1 MCNQTPQ
8 EEHDASG
15 TTKIIESHHHGP
27 SAKYIHCNSKSAYI
41 PSHPSSDIVNQSLNL
56 HLGLPFEPRN
66 IYIVRKACK
75 ILSDLLALVEVHLFR
90 GWEALPLRFRQSLT
104 SKAWRIYFPIHRW
117 LLSNK
122 TGIHRDAS
130 LEYHALTSILY
141 WGRLFPVTIRRM
153 RMSLSQISVCHG
165 HDVYPILP
173 PVSNVTVERVH
184 FQPRQN
190 HESSIS
196 LKEQMDIPIQGY
208 WIHNHKSEANG
219 KVLFYLYG
227 GAYLSGDCEGNIPFA
242 KKISELCNMSVFLP
256 SYRLLPEY
264 SFFDSFQDVI
274 AAYEYLVF
282 EKGVDSKKVTLLGIS
297 SGGGLCVRL
306 MQRIQLKNRVK
317 CMMPNGAVLFSP
329 FVEYTTPKGS
339 FKDYIKHDLIVNE
352 SVFEEGIPYFSTLGG
367 EDSRHN
373 ESPVNIA
380 MEGLPPLCILVS
392 EHECCYDQNILL
404 CNRAREAGVKVD
416 LGVWKYMCHVWP
428 VMCAFLPEGRSAV
441 DFVCNWIHN
450 NSHTDATHDE
460 N

>member
-1 MCNQTPQ
+1 
-8 EEHDASG
+8 
-15 TTKIIESHHHGP
+15 
-27 SAKYIHCNSKSAYI
+27 
-41 PSHPSSDIVNQSLNL
+41 
-56 HLGLPFEPRN
+56 
-66 IYIVRKACK
+66 VRKVCK
-75 ILSDLLALVEVHLFR
+75 ILSDILALVEVYLYQ

-104 SKAWRIYFPIHRW
+104 SKAWKIYFPIHRW

-173 PVSNVTVERVH
+173 PASNVTVEKVY
-184 FQPRQN
+184 FQPNQTYDCTV
-190 HESSIS
+190 S
-196 LKEQMDIPIQGY
+196 LKDQTDIPPIQGY
-208 WIHNHKSEANG
+208 WIHNHKSEARG

-242 KKISELCNMSVFLP
+242 KKLSELCNMNVFLP
-256 SYRLLPEY
+256 AYRLLPEY

-274 AAYEYLVF
+274 SAYEYLLF
-282 EKGVDSKKVTLLGIS
+282 EKCMDSKHVTLLGIS

-306 MQRIQLKNRVK
+306 MQRIQQCNRVN
-317 CMMPNGAVLFSP
+317 MMPNGAVLFSP

-352 SVFEEGIPYFSTLGG
+352 VCCISYFLFLTISDEKYCSVLILCIYIQFVQSVFEEGIPYFSTLGD
-367 EDSRHN
+367 EDSRHK
-373 ESPVNIA
+373 ESPVNISL
-380 MEGLPPLCILVS
+380 EGLPPLCILVS

-450 NSHTDATHDE
+450 TSHA
-460 N
+460 NVNRSVN